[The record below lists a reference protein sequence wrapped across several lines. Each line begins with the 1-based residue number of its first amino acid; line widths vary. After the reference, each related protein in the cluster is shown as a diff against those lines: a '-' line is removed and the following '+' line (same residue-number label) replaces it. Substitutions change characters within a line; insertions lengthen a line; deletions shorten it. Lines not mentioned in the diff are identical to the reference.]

1 MADICVIY
9 DSKDKALTRKLVSHL
24 RNQWSVWWAEDDIPQ
39 GDWEQQDRDQI
50 SQANAVVPVVSI
62 HTEKNDIFRDELAW
76 AKKCDRLI
84 FPFFVGKAEL
94 PFGFGGLNRTDAFD
108 WNGAVNH
115 PGFQQLIK
123 KIDAKIGCHT
133 ETPKRL
139 AYLDLSRIKLQLPC
153 FVFSLSSFE
162 SQISPKDGIRLFQL
176 LEPAAGLISSYDVW
190 KSNFKRDNTHKK
202 DRISFSIIKRLR
214 QSKCALF
221 LDSGNYEATH
231 KDDHYSK
238 TKNPDGWHRR
248 LFREMAS
255 KISPDI
261 AFAFDKWPT
270 TGGIDEITNRIVRNF
285 RADERAIR
293 ELSFPLCPIVHL
305 PEKHESIAVAEYAS
319 KIVTKVV
326 EKLDPIMVAI
336 PERELGDGLIERV
349 RTVRAI
355 RSALNGLGK
364 YYPLHLLGT
373 GNPITMIALAA
384 AGADSFDGLEWCR
397 TVADYDDGT
406 LYHFQHFDCF
416 RKEYSSRLQLNIRK
430 IIENEEATYT
440 AQVASYNLDFFTDW
454 TRTIQNMIH
463 RGNVEHLLKQIPNI
477 GTNIFKEITQ

>member
-9 DSKDKALTRKLVSHL
+9 DSEDEKVTRNLVTLL
-24 RNQWSVWWAEDDIPQ
+24 RNQWNVWWAEDDIPQ
-39 GDWEQQDRDQI
+39 GDWEQQVREQI
-50 SQANAVVPVVSI
+50 SHANAVVPVLSF
-62 HTEKNDIFRDELAW
+62 HTEKNDIFKDELAW
-76 AKKCDRLI
+76 AKKCGRLI
-84 FPFFVGKAEL
+84 FPFFINEAEL

-108 WNGAVNH
+108 WDGAVNH
-115 PGFQQLIK
+115 PGFQQLAK
-123 KIDAKIGCHT
+123 KIRTKIGCYT
-133 ETPKRL
+133 KTPKRL
-139 AYLDLSRIKLQLPC
+139 SSIDLGRMMLQLPC
-153 FVFSLSSFE
+153 FVFSLSSHE
-162 SQISPKDGIRLFQL
+162 SQVSPKDGVNLFQL
-176 LEPAAGLISSYDVW
+176 LEPAAGLISSYDAW
-190 KSNFKRDNTHKK
+190 KYHKE
-202 DRISFSIIKRLR
+202 DRVFFARIKRLR

-221 LDSGNYEATH
+221 LDSGNYEASH

-238 TKNPDGWHRR
+238 KHNPDGWRR
-248 LFREMAS
+248 DCFRKMAS
-255 KISPDI
+255 KIKPDI

-305 PEKHESIAVAEYAS
+305 PEKHENIAVAECAS
-319 KIVTKVV
+319 QIVAKVV
-326 EKLDPIMVAI
+326 KKLDPVMVAI
-336 PERELGDGLIERV
+336 PERELGDGLIARV
-349 RTVRAI
+349 RTVRDI
-355 RSALNGLGK
+355 RNALNGLGR

-406 LYHFQHFDCF
+406 LFHFQHFDCF
-416 RKEYSSRLQLNIRK
+416 REKYFSRVQLNIRK

-440 AQVASYNLDFFTDW
+440 AQVASYNLDFFTDL
-454 TRTIQNMIH
+454 TRTIQDMIH

-477 GTNIFKEITQ
+477 GAKIFKEITE

>member
-9 DSKDKALTRKLVSHL
+9 DSKDKKITSRLVAHL

-39 GDWEQQDRDQI
+39 GYWEPQVRDQI
-50 SQANAVVPVVSI
+50 SQANTVVPVLSF
-62 HTEKNDIFRDELAW
+62 HTEKNDIFKDELAW
-76 AKKCDRLI
+76 AKKCGRLI
-84 FPFFVGKAEL
+84 FPFFINKAEL

-108 WNGAVNH
+108 WNGTVNH
-115 PGFQQLIK
+115 PGFQQLIR
-123 KIDAKIGCHT
+123 KIGAKIGRHT

-139 AYLDLSRIKLQLPC
+139 SSLDLGRLMLQLPC
-153 FVFSLSSFE
+153 FIFSLSSYE
-162 SQISPKDGIRLFQL
+162 SQVSPKDGVNLFQL
-176 LEPAAGLISSYDVW
+176 LEPAAGLISSYDAW
-190 KSNFKRDNTHKK
+190 KYHKK
-202 DRISFSIIKRLR
+202 DRVFFSRIKRLR

-221 LDSGNYEATH
+221 LDSGNYEASR
-231 KDDHYSK
+231 KDDQYSK
-238 TKNPDGWHRR
+238 MYNPDGWNRR

-255 KISPDI
+255 KIRPDI

-270 TGGIDEITNRIVRNF
+270 NGGTDEVANRIVRNF
-285 RADERAIR
+285 HADERAIR
-293 ELSFPLCPIVHL
+293 ELGFSLCPIVHL
-305 PEKHESIAVAEYAS
+305 PEKHERLTVAECAS
-319 KIVTKVV
+319 QIVAKVV
-326 EKLDPIMVAI
+326 KKLDPIMVAI

-349 RTVRAI
+349 RTVRDI
-355 RSALNGLGK
+355 RNALNGLGK

-416 RKEYSSRLQLNIRK
+416 REKYSSRLQLK
-430 IIENEEATYT
+430 IQKIVENEDATYT
-440 AQVASYNLDFFTDW
+440 AQVASYNLDFFTDL
-454 TRTIQNMIH
+454 TRTIQDMIH

-477 GTNIFKEITQ
+477 GAKIFKEITE